1 VPKLLERTRE
11 QRRRRILD
19 AAWRCI
25 ARQGFRDLT
34 VEDVCADAGLSKG
47 AFYSHFVSKE
57 ALLMDLIADDAAS
70 IARVAED
77 PATLRLS
84 PVQRIRKVT
93 ESILMQGAD
102 PARVQL
108 RADVWGAMQTYPA
121 VRAAVTSA
129 VAERQRV
136 FREWID
142 EAVRIGEMSIDF
154 PPNALAALLLAIS
167 DAGVRL
173 AYPSHRDEARSGVEN
188 QHPAKPT
195 VPSYGAASTISACR
209 SIPSMVCTRPSRR
222 PSSRLA
228 SW

>member
-1 VPKLLERTRE
+1 VPKLLESTRE
-11 QRRRRILD
+11 LRRRQLLD

-25 ARQGFRDLT
+25 ARQGYRDLT
-34 VEDVCADAGLSKG
+34 VDDVCADAGLSKG

-57 ALLMDLIADDAAS
+57 ALLLALIADDAAS
-70 IARVAED
+70 VARVADD

-93 ESILMQGAD
+93 ETMLMQGAD

-121 VRAAVTSA
+121 VRAAVTEA

-136 FREWID
+136 LRGWVE
-142 EAVRIGEMSIDF
+142 EAVAVGEMIIDF

-167 DAGVRL
+167 DGLVLHYALDPHAFRWGKISKAVDGML
-173 AYPSHRDEARSGVEN
+173 DGFATHRQLD
-188 QHPAKPT
+188 T
-195 VPSYGAASTISACR
+195 V
-209 SIPSMVCTRPSRR
+209 
-222 PSSRLA
+222 
-228 SW
+228 

>member
-11 QRRRRILD
+11 QRRRQLLD

-25 ARQGFRDLT
+25 AREGYRDLT
-34 VEDVCADAGLSKG
+34 VDDVCADAGLSKG

-57 ALLMDLIADDAAS
+57 ELLLGLIADDAAS

-77 PATLRLS
+77 PATLQLG

-93 ESILMQGAD
+93 ESMLMQGAE

-121 VRAAVTSA
+121 IRAAVTA
-129 VAERQRV
+129 VVAERQRV
-136 FREWID
+136 LREWVD
-142 EAVRIGEMSIDF
+142 EAVTIGEMSIDF

-167 DAGVRL
+167 DGLVLHYALDPHAFRWG
-173 AYPSHRDEARSGVEN
+173 
-188 QHPAKPT
+188 K
-195 VPSYGAASTISACR
+195 ISKAVDGMLDGFATQR
-209 SIPSMVCTRPSRR
+209 HSVNV
-222 PSSRLA
+222 
-228 SW
+228 

>member
-1 VPKLLERTRE
+1 MPKLLETTRE
-11 QRRRRILD
+11 QRRRQLLD

-25 ARQGFRDLT
+25 AREGFRDLT
-34 VEDVCADAGLSKG
+34 VDDVCADAGLSKG
-47 AFYSHFVSKE
+47 AFYSHYVSKE
-57 ALLMDLIADDAAS
+57 ALLMGLIADDAAS

-93 ESILMQGAD
+93 ESMLMQGAD
-102 PARVQL
+102 AARVQL

-121 VRAAVTSA
+121 VRAAVTAA

-136 FREWID
+136 FRDWID

-167 DAGVRL
+167 DGLVLHYALDPNAFRWGKISKAVDGMLDGFATQRRLEKVR
-173 AYPSHRDEARSGVEN
+173 
-188 QHPAKPT
+188 
-195 VPSYGAASTISACR
+195 
-209 SIPSMVCTRPSRR
+209 
-222 PSSRLA
+222 
-228 SW
+228 

>member
-1 VPKLLERTRE
+1 MPKLLERTRE
-11 QRRRRILD
+11 QRRRQLLD

-25 ARQGFRDLT
+25 AREGFRDLT
-34 VEDVCADAGLSKG
+34 VDDVCADAGLSKG

-57 ALLMDLIADDAAS
+57 ALLMGLITDDAAS

-93 ESILMQGAD
+93 ESMLMQGAD

-121 VRAAVTSA
+121 VRAAVTAA

-136 FREWID
+136 LREWID
-142 EAVRIGEMSIDF
+142 EAVRDGELSIDF

-167 DAGVRL
+167 DGLVLHYALDPNAFRWGKISKAVDAMLDGFATQRRLEKVR
-173 AYPSHRDEARSGVEN
+173 
-188 QHPAKPT
+188 
-195 VPSYGAASTISACR
+195 
-209 SIPSMVCTRPSRR
+209 
-222 PSSRLA
+222 
-228 SW
+228 

>member
-1 VPKLLERTRE
+1 VPKLLESTRE
-11 QRRRRILD
+11 QRRRQILD

-34 VEDVCADAGLSKG
+34 VDDVCADAGLSKG
-47 AFYSHFVSKE
+47 AFYSHFVSKDT
-57 ALLMDLIADDAAS
+57 LLMGLIADDAAS
-70 IARVAED
+70 IAQIAED

-93 ESILMQGAD
+93 ESMLMQGAD

-108 RADVWGAMQTYPA
+108 RADVWGAMQTYPD
-121 VRAAVTSA
+121 VRAAVTAA

-167 DAGVRL
+167 DGLVLHYALDPRAFRWGKISKAVDGLLDGFATQRRLEGVR
-173 AYPSHRDEARSGVEN
+173 
-188 QHPAKPT
+188 
-195 VPSYGAASTISACR
+195 
-209 SIPSMVCTRPSRR
+209 
-222 PSSRLA
+222 
-228 SW
+228 

>member
-1 VPKLLERTRE
+1 VPKLLESTRE
-11 QRRRRILD
+11 QRRRQILD

-34 VEDVCADAGLSKG
+34 VDDVCADAGLSKG
-47 AFYSHFVSKE
+47 AFYSHFVSKDT
-57 ALLMDLIADDAAS
+57 LLMGLLADDAAS
-70 IARVAED
+70 IAQIAED

-93 ESILMQGAD
+93 ESMLMQGAD

-108 RADVWGAMQTYPA
+108 RADVWGAMQTYPD
-121 VRAAVTSA
+121 VRAAVTAA

-167 DAGVRL
+167 DGLVLHYALDPRAFRWGKISKAVDGLLDGFATQRRLEGVR
-173 AYPSHRDEARSGVEN
+173 
-188 QHPAKPT
+188 
-195 VPSYGAASTISACR
+195 
-209 SIPSMVCTRPSRR
+209 
-222 PSSRLA
+222 
-228 SW
+228 

>member
-1 VPKLLERTRE
+1 MPKLLESTRE
-11 QRRRRILD
+11 QRRRQILD

-34 VEDVCADAGLSKG
+34 VDDVCADAGLSKG
-47 AFYSHFVSKE
+47 AFYSHFVSKDT
-57 ALLMDLIADDAAS
+57 LLMGLLADDAAS
-70 IARVAED
+70 IAQIAED

-93 ESILMQGAD
+93 ESMLMQGAD

-108 RADVWGAMQTYPA
+108 RADVWGAMQTYPD
-121 VRAAVTSA
+121 VRAAVTAA

-167 DAGVRL
+167 DGLVLHYALDPRAFRWGKISKAVDGLLDGFATQRRLEGVR
-173 AYPSHRDEARSGVEN
+173 
-188 QHPAKPT
+188 
-195 VPSYGAASTISACR
+195 
-209 SIPSMVCTRPSRR
+209 
-222 PSSRLA
+222 
-228 SW
+228 